1 MKTRPAARPARS
13 EDGGSKRPFEVDRAI
28 ELLREAVRP
37 LPPAVM
43 YQLAD
48 EGFGSPFEQ
57 LVACIISI
65 RTLEETTLPVARALF
80 ARARTP
86 AELARLSVAEITA
99 LIRPSTFHE
108 GKASRLREIAELLL
122 AEHDGELPC
131 DERLLL
137 SLPGVGPK
145 CANLVLAIGCGVPR
159 IGVDIHV
166 HRVTNRWGIVQAS
179 TPEQTL
185 SALEAVLPERYWI
198 ELNRL
203 LVPFGKYICTGRAP
217 RCSSCPLL
225 EMCQQRNVGA
235 HR

>member
-1 MKTRPAARPARS
+1 MSTRLGKVQDQPPATTKRAFDIDVVVAR
-13 EDGGSKRPFEVDRAI
+13 
-28 ELLREAVRP
+28 LRQAVAP
-37 LPPAVM
+37 LPVAAM

-48 EGFGSPFEQ
+48 EGFSSPFEQ

-65 RTLEETTLPVARALF
+65 RTLEETTLPTARGLF
-80 ARARTP
+80 QRARTP
-86 AELARLSVAEITA
+86 AELAGMTVAEIDA

-108 GKASRLREIAELLL
+108 SKAPRLREIAERLV
-122 AEHDGELPC
+122 ADYDGQLPC
-131 DERLLL
+131 DERVLL

-145 CANLVLAIGCGVPR
+145 CANLVLAIGCGQPR

-166 HRVTNRWGIVQAS
+166 HRVTNRWGLVSAA

-185 SALEAVLPERYWI
+185 SALEAVIPRDHWTEM
-198 ELNRL
+198 NRL

-217 RCSSCPLL
+217 HCSTCPLL
-225 EMCQQRNVGA
+225 DMCERQCVTD

>member
-1 MKTRPAARPARS
+1 MRARS
-13 EDGGSKRPFEVDRAI
+13 TVVHDQRTTGTGKRPFEIDLAI
-28 ELLREAVRP
+28 ERLREAVRP
-37 LPPAVM
+37 LPVAAM

-48 EGFGSPFEQ
+48 EGFSSPFEQ

-80 ARARTP
+80 QRARTP
-86 AELARLSVAEITA
+86 TELARLSVAEIDA

-108 GKASRLREIAELLL
+108 SKAPRLREIAELLV
-122 AEHDGELPC
+122 AEHGGELPC
-131 DERLLL
+131 DEQLLL

-166 HRVTNRWGIVQAS
+166 HRVTNRWGLVRAG

-185 SALEAVLPERYWI
+185 VALEAVLPRRYWI

-217 RCSSCPLL
+217 HCSTCPLL
-225 EMCQQRNVGA
+225 DMCQQRGVGA